1 MSKTGVNVRTIP
13 TFEEDLVSRVVKEV
27 LGQTNF
33 PKNEEIMHGRARAT
47 RE

>member
-1 MSKTGVNVRTIP
+1 MRSIL
-13 TFEEDLVSRVVKEV
+13 TFEEDLVSRVVREV

-33 PKNEEIMHGRARAT
+33 PKNEEIIRGLST

>member
-1 MSKTGVNVRTIP
+1 MSKTGVSVRTIL
-13 TFEEDLVSRVVKEV
+13 TFEEDLVSRVVREV

-33 PKNEEIMHGRARAT
+33 PKNEEITRGLDT